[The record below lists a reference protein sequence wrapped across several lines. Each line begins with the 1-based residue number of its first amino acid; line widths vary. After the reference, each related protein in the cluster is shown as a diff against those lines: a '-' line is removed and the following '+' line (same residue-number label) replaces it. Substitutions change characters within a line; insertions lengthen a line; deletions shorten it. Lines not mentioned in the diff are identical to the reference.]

1 MGLDIE
7 GGSVAVGVQVRDSP
21 AQCNGELYGGEGG
34 SMSDQEGDSTTFS
47 IEGGVGSISYTLAEI
62 AGVGDH
68 LGSLAHL
75 MIPLVNSLQAEW
87 AWLVGVTTAALPY
100 PYGPVDAV
108 RNSVWTAG
116 RAQVDIAALARK
128 AQLAKANYEAAE
140 AHNVAVV
147 ARMGRIDALRQ
158 GLNAWSLGPF
168 APLGVAADV
177 SALLRQPGAGL
188 RDVMEKILNNGGGYA
203 AGLLGPGYAM
213 AYLLSQIRRQ
223 GQPGVIPAVVLR
235 KFFDEA
241 GLAQPGKVA
250 VRAVPAQ
257 EWDPEE
263 PYFPPGHASSAEGT
277 SWKLRASIEGLLAGS
292 SDAYKYPP
300 GSIGV
305 VRIERPDGSNVWVVH
320 LPGTEDWSTVDSTNP
335 FDMEGN
341 MEGLTAAQREAFE
354 QQEVVVQQ
362 LIKEALRASG
372 ALPGEDVLLTGHSGG
387 GIHAAAA
394 AADPTF
400 RAEVNV
406 KMIVIAGSPARN
418 ADVPEGIAVVDLENE
433 HDIVTAGDYGPPEAA
448 PNWVTVTS
456 HRPPMAEGGDLGEVI
471 EQAHSLD
478 NYLLDAAALD
488 QSDNP
493 AVEASRDTLRT
504 ILGAGVGGAAV
515 AGTKWV
521 YQGRDVKDQS
531 KPAPKPIPMPKPTRR
546 SIKPTRLA

>member
-1 MGLDIE
+1 
-7 GGSVAVGVQVRDSP
+7 
-21 AQCNGELYGGEGG
+21 
-34 SMSDQEGDSTTFS
+34 MSDQEGDSTTIS
-47 IEGGVGSISYTLAEI
+47 IEGGLGSVSDTLAEI
-62 AGVGDH
+62 AGAGDQ
-68 LGSLAHL
+68 LGALAQL
-75 MIPLVNSLQAEW
+75 MIPLVNSLQAEGS
-87 AWLVGVTTAALPY
+87 WLVGATTAASPY
-100 PYGPVDAV
+100 PYGAVEAV
-108 RNSVWTAG
+108 RTSVWTAS

-140 AHNVAVV
+140 AHNVAIV
-147 ARMGRIDALRQ
+147 ARMGRLDALRK
-158 GLNAWSLGPF
+158 GLNAWSWGPL

-177 SALLRQPGAGL
+177 SVLLRQPGAGL
-188 RDVMEKILNNGGGYA
+188 REVMEKILNNGGGYV

-213 AYLLSQIRRQ
+213 TYLLSQIRRQ
-223 GQPGVIPAVVLR
+223 RTSGVIPAIVLR

-257 EWDPEE
+257 EWDPAE
-263 PYFPPGHASSAEGT
+263 PYFPPGHASSSEGT
-277 SWKLRASIEGLLAGS
+277 SWKVRASIEGLLAGS

-320 LPGTEDWSTVDSTNP
+320 LPGTEDWSTVDSANP

-341 MEGLTAAQREAFE
+341 MEGLTAAQREAFK
-354 QQEVVVQQ
+354 QQDVVVQQ

-372 ALPGEDVLLTGHSGG
+372 ALPSEDVLLTGHSGG

-394 AADPTF
+394 AADPAF

-406 KMIVIAGSPARN
+406 KMIIIAGSPARN
-418 ADVPEGIAVVDLENE
+418 AEIPESIAVVDLENE
-433 HDIVTAGDYGPPEAA
+433 HDIVTAGDYGPPEPA

-456 HRPPMAEGGDLGEVI
+456 HRPPMAKGGDLGDVI

-504 ILGAGVGGAAV
+504 ILAAGVGGAAV

-521 YQGRDVKDQS
+521 YQGRDVNDQS
-531 KPAPKPIPMPKPTRR
+531 KPAPKPLEMQKPTRR
-546 SIKPTRLA
+546 SRKPTKLA